1 MAARLKVLHVI
12 TRLILGGAQ
21 ENTLFTV
28 EGLNKDEYE
37 VTLATGPAIGPEGSL
52 VQRAGQADINLVI
65 IPQMRRAVNPVLDL
79 ISFFKL
85 YGLIKKNKYAIVHT
99 HSSKAGILG
108 RWAAKL
114 AKTRVIIHTIHGLP
128 FYKYQN
134 KSLNWL
140 YIFLEKITAK
150 ITHKI
155 IVVAD
160 AMTQQCLDVKIAG
173 ADKFITIHSGI
184 EIEKFANSTIDIR
197 QLKVRLGI
205 PPEALVIGKIARLSP
220 MKGHEYLIEAARE
233 VVKKIPQTR
242 FLLVGDGILREDLM
256 NQIQQAGLKNNFV
269 FTGLIA
275 PEKIPEVIQA
285 MDILVHVSLRE
296 GLARALPQA
305 LASAKPVI
313 SFDVDG
319 AREVVINDKTGYLIP
334 AKDKT
339 LLAEKMI
346 YLLSNP
352 ETACK
357 MGSAGQELVEKSFKV
372 ENMVSDIE
380 EVYKKAI
387 AGDILC

>member
-205 PPEALVIGKIARLSP
+205 PP
-220 MKGHEYLIEAARE
+220 
-233 VVKKIPQTR
+233 
-242 FLLVGDGILREDLM
+242 
-256 NQIQQAGLKNNFV
+256 
-269 FTGLIA
+269 
-275 PEKIPEVIQA
+275 
-285 MDILVHVSLRE
+285 
-296 GLARALPQA
+296 
-305 LASAKPVI
+305 
-313 SFDVDG
+313 
-319 AREVVINDKTGYLIP
+319 
-334 AKDKT
+334 
-339 LLAEKMI
+339 
-346 YLLSNP
+346 
-352 ETACK
+352 
-357 MGSAGQELVEKSFKV
+357 
-372 ENMVSDIE
+372 
-380 EVYKKAI
+380 
-387 AGDILC
+387 